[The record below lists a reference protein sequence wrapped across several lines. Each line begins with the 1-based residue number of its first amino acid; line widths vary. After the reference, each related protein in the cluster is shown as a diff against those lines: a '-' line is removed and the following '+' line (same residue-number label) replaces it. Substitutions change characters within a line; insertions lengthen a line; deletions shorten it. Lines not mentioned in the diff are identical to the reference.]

1 MNSIH
6 WTRKAVKQLLRL
18 HSYHQ
23 HQVRDAVLALERMP
37 DTTHVKALVNYSHAY
52 RLRVGHY
59 RVLFDWDGDIHVV
72 SIQEVKKRDERTY
85 CHTDHPQYGG
95 QASLRGDPL

>member
-1 MNSIH
+1 MNSIQ

-23 HQVRDAVLALERMP
+23 QQVRDAVFALERMP
-37 DTTHVKALVNYSHAY
+37 DAVNVKALVNHPCSY
-52 RLRVGHY
+52 RLRVRRY

-95 QASLRGDPL
+95 QASFRGDSL

>member
-23 HQVRDAVLALERMP
+23 QQVRDAVFVLERMP
-37 DTTHVKALVNYSHAY
+37 DAVNVKALVNHPCGY
-52 RLRVGHY
+52 RLRVGSY
-59 RVLFDWDGDIHVV
+59 RVLFDWDGNIQVV

-95 QASLRGDPL
+95 QASVRGDPL